1 MVTAMAGTLASHDA
15 GRDDDPSAGGPMPP
29 FKMDGAVASVWT
41 FTD

>member
-1 MVTAMAGTLASHDA
+1 MMTAMAGTLAAYDV
-15 GRDDDPSAGGPMPP
+15 GRDDGPSAGGSMPP